1 MSNVVFNTKKVV
13 KIEHPFSVGGDNFF
27 QRIANQ
33 NKFTKEIKNKIIL
46 KKNYIYVSSCISSIL
61 LGNKN
66 SVKHMLI
73 DEGIGS
79 ILPRH
84 SYLFSKYNFK
94 IYEKIKNYLSY
105 KLLPFNFIH

>member
-1 MSNVVFNTKKVV
+1 
-13 KIEHPFSVGGDNFF
+13 
-27 QRIANQ
+27 
-33 NKFTKEIKNKIIL
+33 
-46 KKNYIYVSSCISSIL
+46 
-61 LGNKN
+61 
-66 SVKHMLI
+66 MLI

-105 KLLPFNFIH
+105 KLLPFKFHPLTPQLTLTQDNHRSILLNLDYMSFNSKIIFSKINFF